1 MVELLIPSLSLR
13 SSSRIIAL
21 YCTPADRYLSD
32 LSAKFRNV
40 LRPLKI
46 AESKLITGNGCAHR
60 TQATFATQPTI
71 LIRSGAARLLA
82 GWQ

>member
-21 YCTPADRYLSD
+21 YCTPADRCLSD

-46 AESKLITGNGCAHR
+46 AESKLITGNGAVQR
-60 TQATFATQPTI
+60 LSATFASTP
-71 LIRSGAARLLA
+71 AAS
-82 GWQ
+82 